1 MVSDLEDFLDLR
13 GLEKVAKDERAAK
26 YRSDEYIDILAKT
39 EAYRERYRLLKDRIE
54 RLKEKAERLG
64 VELAIGR
71 IDQDMAY
78 IEKRILPRIKAS
90 WKKAYKNV
98 EKRDKYNYAS
108 SVQVR
113 DREGRR
119 GPGSRAGPDMSLA
132 DAGADYYQKASLR
145 NKISNRQR
153 SMRES
158 QLKRIIKE
166 ELNTY
171 FILNEATEQ
180 ERAAAQKVVQTI
192 AANTYQAYF
201 NEIPSASTHRPSL
214 KMTAGNAVQG
224 PYELFIRFDGMG
236 QRDLDELEEYKD
248 NPEYVSEWSKKASA
262 VNQYV
267 KILLQDL
274 KGHDLFGSPTHQ
286 WHEGSL
292 SLLISHNVNYGAFS
306 EMEKLKDEIISKVA
320 SLHDDSK
327 PYYRITYRTSSLPGG
342 LGGDRSLGNMDYDA
356 ENVRAVIAQ
365 FGPGTQ
371 GRSTELIL
379 DSDGRKNPEMIELAK
394 ILDKYNSRK

>member
-1 MVSDLEDFLDLR
+1 
-13 GLEKVAKDERAAK
+13 EKVAKDERAAK

-342 LGGDRSLGNMDYDA
+342 LGGDRSLG
-356 ENVRAVIAQ
+356 
-365 FGPGTQ
+365 
-371 GRSTELIL
+371 
-379 DSDGRKNPEMIELAK
+379 
-394 ILDKYNSRK
+394 